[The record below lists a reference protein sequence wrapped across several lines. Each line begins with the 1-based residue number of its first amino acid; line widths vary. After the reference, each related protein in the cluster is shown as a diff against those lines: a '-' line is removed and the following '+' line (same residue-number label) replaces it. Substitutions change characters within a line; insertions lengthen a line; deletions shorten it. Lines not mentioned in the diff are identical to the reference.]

1 MFTVPKLLIFFIC
14 QFISMCSLMYFFSS
28 FFLSVA
34 LWNRWNADLGIVPAN
49 RSLPLAVELWS
60 GQLREFYDLLLDFIA
75 HRLELS
81 RDKNGSIEVQKLGS
95 FSATSF
101 DRLLASKRI
110 IPFLEVL
117 QEEEEN
123 STEENSFQKLL
134 QKAQEV
140 FTELGF
146 EKLPEGYWENSIFKE
161 EEDDFEEVSTSFSC
175 HPLTFYFFRRADVRT
190 RMCYQVPPA

>member
-1 MFTVPKLLIFFIC
+1 M
-14 QFISMCSLMYFFSS
+14 
-28 FFLSVA
+28 
-34 LWNRWNADLGIVPAN
+34 
-49 RSLPLAVELWS
+49 ELWS

-101 DRLLASKRI
+101 DRLLLISKKRI
-110 IPFLEVL
+110 IPFPEVL
-117 QEEEEN
+117 QEEEEEN
-123 STEENSFQKLL
+123 STEENSFQELL

-140 FTELGF
+140 FTRLGF
-146 EKLPEGYWENSIFKE
+146 EKLPEGYWENSVFKE
-161 EEDDFEEVSTSFSC
+161 DDKFGEVNISSSC

>member
-1 MFTVPKLLIFFIC
+1 M
-14 QFISMCSLMYFFSS
+14 
-28 FFLSVA
+28 
-34 LWNRWNADLGIVPAN
+34 PAN
-49 RSLPLAVELWS
+49 RSLSLAVELWS

-81 RDKNGSIEVQKLGS
+81 RDKNGSVEVQKLGS

-101 DRLLASKRI
+101 DRLLLTSKKRI
-110 IPFLEVL
+110 IPFPEVL

-161 EEDDFEEVSTSFSC
+161 EEDDFEDVSTSSSSSC